1 MVFRSEIPKSMKT
14 ALLKSTLT
22 CVLRSGTLTGA
33 RKERMATGTLRQE
46 TRFAPR
52 LGNHLPRP
60 ELPWQAG
67 GKQLLPHS
75 NLMLKGRPWP
85 RPRRGLFLNPRPG
98 GGERTRAKE
107 AAFRFPACKRPR
119 SKSPALEIARDG
131 WRNKNTSQ
139 LSAQAEA
146 IEKHRRCLDS
156 HDFCRS

>member
-46 TRFAPR
+46 TRLAPR

-119 SKSPALEIARDG
+119 FTMAGLFGDEKPRSRDCAR
-131 WRNKNTSQ
+131 W
-139 LSAQAEA
+139 LA
-146 IEKHRRCLDS
+146 
-156 HDFCRS
+156 